1 MSFATIDVPTPNTVN
16 SLHKKWYLQNNL
28 DTAPSVALAWWKH
41 AYICRVEKVIL
52 DGKIACK
59 KTLCSTLIIYQ
70 YRYIW
75 VFRLCCCYLYKKY
88 ASGIW
93 KCWCFCHYLFRAIS
107 EKRSV
112 HFSLHQSGLKSEST
126 FGNIMCWVIFLVSSV
141 MVVLVK
147 LLDTSTGIAA
157 LRVRSE
163 RKLIGMRL
171 SYSIPCAHKGFLLLK
186 PAIINWKV

>member
-1 MSFATIDVPTPNTVN
+1 MRHAFSGISLRKSCRESNIRRKDSLQEDTLFNTHN
-16 SLHKKWYLQNNL
+16 ISISIYIYEYLGS
-28 DTAPSVALAWWKH
+28 AA
-41 AYICRVEKVIL
+41 VI
-52 DGKIACK
+52 
-59 KTLCSTLIIYQ
+59 
-70 YRYIW
+70 
-75 VFRLCCCYLYKKY
+75 LYKKICIRDLVLLVFS
-88 ASGIW
+88 ATI
-93 KCWCFCHYLFRAIS
+93 YLEQFLRKEAFI
-107 EKRSV
+107 
-112 HFSLHQSGLKSEST
+112 FLLHQSGLKSEST

>member
-1 MSFATIDVPTPNTVN
+1 MRHAFSGN
-16 SLHKKWYLQNNL
+16 SLRKSCRESNIRLKDSLQE
-28 DTAPSVALAWWKH
+28 DTLFNTHNIS
-41 AYICRVEKVIL
+41 I
-52 DGKIACK
+52 
-59 KTLCSTLIIYQ
+59 S